1 MTKKFEKIDEA
12 LNIESPVIEVQAEE
26 VREISSK
33 IIKNSKSI
41 KKTNQKE
48 EVELDYDYS
57 RTNNYELTSTIND
70 VIYEMFEI
78 AKNTQ
83 KARDFEVVGQLIKIA
98 KEIDDG
104 YLDRQQKM
112 KKLKEQ
118 EESKK
123 STITNQTTN
132 AVFVGSTAA
141 LQQFLKDSAKDK

>member
-1 MTKKFEKIDEA
+1 VIDVEA
-12 LNIESPVIEVQAEE
+12 ED
-26 VREISSK
+26 VRETSAK
-33 IIKNSKSI
+33 IIKNSKKI

-48 EVELDYDYS
+48 EVDLDYDYS

-78 AKNTQ
+78 AKNSQ

-123 STITNQTTN
+123 STVTNQTTN

-141 LQQFLKDSAKDK
+141 LQQFLKDSAKNK

>member
-12 LNIESPVIEVQAEE
+12 LNIESSVIDIQAEE
-26 VREISSK
+26 VRETSSK
-33 IIKNSKSI
+33 IIQNSKSI
-41 KKTNQKE
+41 KKINQKE
-48 EVELDYDYS
+48 EVDLDYDYS

-78 AKNTQ
+78 AKNSQ

-112 KKLKEQ
+112 KKLKE
-118 EESKK
+118 EDESKK
-123 STITNQTTN
+123 TNITNQTTN

>member
-26 VREISSK
+26 VREMSSK

-48 EVELDYDYS
+48 EVDLDYDYS

-78 AKNTQ
+78 AKNSQ

-123 STITNQTTN
+123 STVTNQTTN

-141 LQQFLKDSAKDK
+141 LQQFLKDSAKNK

>member
-1 MTKKFEKIDEA
+1 MSKKFEKIDEA

-26 VREISSK
+26 VREMSSK

-48 EVELDYDYS
+48 EVDLDYDYS

-78 AKNTQ
+78 AKNSQ

-123 STITNQTTN
+123 STVTNQTTN

-141 LQQFLKDSAKDK
+141 LQQFLKDSAKNK

>member
-48 EVELDYDYS
+48 EVDLDYDYS

-123 STITNQTTN
+123 STVTNQTTN

-141 LQQFLKDSAKDK
+141 LQKFLKDSSKNK

>member
-12 LNIESPVIEVQAEE
+12 LNIESPAIDIQSQE

-33 IIKNSKSI
+33 IIKNNKSI

-48 EVELDYDYS
+48 EVDLDYDYS

-78 AKNTQ
+78 AKNSQ

-104 YLDRQQKM
+104 YLDRQQKI
-112 KKLKEQ
+112 KKIKEQ
-118 EESKK
+118 EEIKK
-123 STITNQTTN
+123 SSVTNQTTN

-141 LQQFLKDSAKDK
+141 LQQFLKESAKNK

>member
-12 LNIESPVIEVQAEE
+12 LNIKSPVINVQAEE

-48 EVELDYDYS
+48 EVDLDYDYS

-78 AKNTQ
+78 AKNSQ

-112 KKLKEQ
+112 KKFKEQ

-123 STITNQTTN
+123 STVTNQTTN

-141 LQQFLKDSAKDK
+141 LQQFLKDSAKNK

>member
-12 LNIESPVIEVQAEE
+12 LNIESPVIDVQSEE
-26 VREISSK
+26 VRELSSK

-48 EVELDYDYS
+48 EVDLDYDYS

-78 AKNTQ
+78 AKNSQ

-104 YLDRQQKM
+104 YLDRQQKI
-112 KKLKEQ
+112 KKIKEQ
-118 EESKK
+118 EEIKK
-123 STITNQTTN
+123 SSVTNQTTN

-141 LQQFLKDSAKDK
+141 LQQFLKDSAKNK

>member
-1 MTKKFEKIDEA
+1 MTKRFEKINEA
-12 LNIESPVIEVQAEE
+12 LNIDNSVIDVDAEE
-26 VREISSK
+26 VREASSK

-41 KKTNQKE
+41 KKVNQKE
-48 EVELDYDYS
+48 EVDLDYDYS

-78 AKNTQ
+78 AKNSQ

-123 STITNQTTN
+123 STVTNQTTN

-141 LQQFLKDSAKDK
+141 LQQFLKDSTKDK

>member
-26 VREISSK
+26 VREMSSK

-41 KKTNQKE
+41 KKTNQNE

>member
-1 MTKKFEKIDEA
+1 MSKKFEKIDEA

-26 VREISSK
+26 VREMSSK

-48 EVELDYDYS
+48 EVDLDYDYS

-123 STITNQTTN
+123 STVTNQTTN

-141 LQQFLKDSAKDK
+141 LQQFLKDSAKNK

>member
-12 LNIESPVIEVQAEE
+12 LNIKSPVINVQAEE

-48 EVELDYDYS
+48 EVDLDYDYS

-78 AKNTQ
+78 AKNSQ

-123 STITNQTTN
+123 STVTNQTTN

-141 LQQFLKDSAKDK
+141 LQQFLKDSAKNK

>member
-48 EVELDYDYS
+48 EVDLDYDYS

-123 STITNQTTN
+123 STVTNQTTN

-141 LQQFLKDSAKDK
+141 LQQFLKDSAKNK

>member
-1 MTKKFEKIDEA
+1 MTKKFEKINEA
-12 LNIESPVIEVQAEE
+12 LNIDSSVIDVEAEE
-26 VREISSK
+26 VRETSSK
-33 IIKNSKSI
+33 IIRDSKKI
-41 KKTNQKE
+41 KKTNQNE
-48 EVELDYDYS
+48 EVDLDYDYS

-78 AKNTQ
+78 AKNSQ

-118 EESKK
+118 EEGKK
-123 STITNQTTN
+123 STVTNQTTN

-141 LQQFLKDSAKDK
+141 LQQFLKDSAKNK

>member
-12 LNIESPVIEVQAEE
+12 LNIESPAIDIQSQEI
-26 VREISSK
+26 REISSK
-33 IIKNSKSI
+33 IIKNNKSI

-48 EVELDYDYS
+48 EVDLDYDYS

-78 AKNTQ
+78 AKNSQ

-104 YLDRQQKM
+104 YLDRQQKI
-112 KKLKEQ
+112 KKIKEQ
-118 EESKK
+118 EEIKK
-123 STITNQTTN
+123 SSVTNQTTN

-141 LQQFLKDSAKDK
+141 LQQFLKESAKNK